1 MYSPL
6 LISISVDGG
15 HQAEGFRKLCP
26 LGSSVI
32 ERWYV
37 APGVKRVSVGER
49 GVQGTLFIPPG
60 ELFLS
65 AWLFLALHVFAG
77 FKGLPPAPCALVSR
91 PRTLPGCA
99 GHVGGVAEGWWSI
112 APPCW
117 PPTVTSAWRWS
128 ISLPRKRRQSAMS
141 STSSRSV
148 LDGISGFTLP
158 PMSCSVMK

>member
-1 MYSPL
+1 MCSPL
-6 LISISVDGG
+6 LISISVYAG

-37 APGVKRVSVGER
+37 APGVKRVSVRER
-49 GVQGTLFIPPG
+49 GVRGTLFIPPG

-91 PRTLPGCA
+91 LRTLPGCA
-99 GHVGGVAEGWWSI
+99 GHVGGWRRAGGVSLRHAGLPRLRQLGAGVSLCRGNSVGQRGV
-112 APPCW
+112 PLLRGPCW
-117 PPTVTSAWRWS
+117 MVSQDS
-128 ISLPRKRRQSAMS
+128 HFLQCH
-141 STSSRSV
+141 V
-148 LDGISGFTLP
+148 
-158 PMSCSVMK
+158 